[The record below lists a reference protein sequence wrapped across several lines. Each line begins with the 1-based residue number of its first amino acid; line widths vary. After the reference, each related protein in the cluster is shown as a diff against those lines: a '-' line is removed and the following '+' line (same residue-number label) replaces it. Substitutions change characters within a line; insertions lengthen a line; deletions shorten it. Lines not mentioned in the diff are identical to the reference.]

1 MSRFKPINFF
11 QDIGLKLD
19 YFCKKYKFFKCLEL
33 RPQTHETVLL
43 CITVEKA
50 QNTCVL
56 QF

>member
-11 QDIGLKLD
+11 QDIGLKID

-33 RPQTHETVLL
+33 RPQTHETALL